1 MCHQTDKKYF
11 KKKLQELERR
21 INEKGKQFLKELMD
35 EKEKL
40 ALTYDKGGKR
50 CGYMKNNMAEIFNIL
65 LRGVWSFPIKAI
77 SSFTFYNCNKWF
89 IKCLVD
95 AQMVQRHH
103 SNYVVVPNIYLDT
116 KRYEAHAGL
125 HTTCLDI
132 QVHKYEVLE
141 GRGTTFG
148 SEHRRAK
155 WFAVNLSENIC
166 TCGCNTPVTP
176 ALAVVTPDSSLRS

>member
-116 KRYEAHAGL
+116 KRYE
-125 HTTCLDI
+125 
-132 QVHKYEVLE
+132 VLE

-166 TCGCNTPVTP
+166 TCGCNTPATP